1 MHHALFVCS
10 QNRLRS
16 PTAEEHFSRLPG
28 IECASAGVHDS
39 ANVPLDPELIEWA
52 DVIYV
57 METIHRTK
65 ITKKFKQY
73 LAGKRIVVLNIPD
86 EYEYME
92 SSLVELLERK
102 VGPLLARYVGPAGGS
117 R

>member
-16 PTAEEHFSRLPG
+16 PTAEEVFSKLPG
-28 IECASAGVHDS
+28 IECQSAGTDEL
-39 ANVPLDPELIEWA
+39 ANVPIDPELIDWA

-57 METIHRTK
+57 METSHRNR
-65 ITKKFKQY
+65 IARKFKKH

-86 EYEYME
+86 EYQYME
-92 SSLVELLERK
+92 PALVAVLERK
-102 VGPLLARYVGPAGGS
+102 AGPLLARHVARS
-117 R
+117 